1 MKIHLSKAQWEH
13 IGKTAGWFKNPMR
26 ATLVMDYA
34 GDQTVS
40 VLTRGSKE
48 PYFVI
53 DGVSDFD
60 RLDRDKINEYLNQA
74 DWTDRGSPGWITPRL
89 KADEFMK
96 VEDPNDPYKKMR
108 SIRVHFSD
116 GDIVNTTINGTKKD
130 ILKYYLPYGSHGDEQ
145 DFDMANPDKTR
156 RAVRVEFLD

>member
-96 VEDPNDPYKKMR
+96 VDDPNDPYKKMR
-108 SIRVHFSD
+108 SIRVTYNS
-116 GDIVNTTINGTKKD
+116 GEVVNTTINGTKKSITD
-130 ILKYYLPYGSHGDEQ
+130 YYL
-145 DFDMANPDKTR
+145 NPLFWPTDYDQAHPDRTHRPVK
-156 RAVRVEFLD
+156 VEFLD